1 MRQIDKHILSAAKIV
16 YGVERVKARV
26 SVPVGFEIVC
36 AWSLVG
42 YDTLEELEAEYSDDE
57 ILEMYYSLNENLR
70 KMAS

>member
-16 YGVERVKARV
+16 YGVDRVKARV
-26 SVPVGFEIVC
+26 SVPVGFETVY

-42 YDTLEELEAEYSDDE
+42 YDTLEELEAKYNDDE
-57 ILEMYYSLNENLR
+57 ILEMYYSLQDSLG